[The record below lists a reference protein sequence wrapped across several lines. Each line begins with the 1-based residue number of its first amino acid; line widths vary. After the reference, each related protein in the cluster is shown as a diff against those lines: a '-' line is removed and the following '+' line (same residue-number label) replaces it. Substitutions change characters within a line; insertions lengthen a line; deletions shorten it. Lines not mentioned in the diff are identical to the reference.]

1 MIFVFLLP
9 ISLSMILSGF
19 IPVVKKGKILL
30 SEVEGLKSIP
40 LCVCAHL
47 LYLFIRRWALSLF
60 LYLGYY

>member
-1 MIFVFLLP
+1 
-9 ISLSMILSGF
+9 MILSGF
-19 IPVVKKGKILL
+19 IPVVKKGKILF

-60 LYLGYY
+60 PYLGYY